1 MSKVFYVC
9 IFSYTILQREEEGRV
24 VFGWRS
30 DGCFFSGLFY
40 CIVGMSGEWC
50 NGNIHDSG
58 SCDSGFESRLS
69 DGLLG

>member
-1 MSKVFYVC
+1 MVGY
-9 IFSYTILQREEEGRV
+9 
-24 VFGWRS
+24 
-30 DGCFFSGLFY
+30 FFLFAGLFY